1 MVFNKKITIY
11 LIFSLTLFLGFFFGE
26 NSSGGA
32 KIDHEYLLPFI
43 KNFTFSFSSGLEI
56 FLNNSGSLIHSPV
69 FYILMSLFL
78 KMFGDLSILK
88 IMYLIVSLILPYSFF
103 TILKKKFDSDHT
115 YIFYLSLIIFLSPY
129 FRTSAI
135 WLLGDNLSLIFLSLS
150 LLFFLHFDQNKR
162 NNKFVYISL
171 TFFIACCYIRY
182 YYCIFYIYYLFYF
195 YQNLSRELLLKT
207 LIFSFFLSLPA
218 ILYFTYV
225 IIEFDFLKTLDSFG
239 KIDYLNSG
247 IVLLT
252 ILLFYIFPFLID
264 KENTVINYYKKKIR
278 IILIY
283 LFTFFLIFLL
293 DYFFVNDLINF
304 SQRGGGVF
312 LKFLRLYGVDETL
325 PMLFLA
331 LISLLILDFIFK
343 ADRVSNYLILSAII
357 ISLPMSTIYQ
367 KYLDPLFF
375 LIFFGLV
382 KSDFINYSIIK
393 KKFNLKLIFSYFSFF
408 YLLSLF
414 YYLN

>member
-11 LIFSLTLFLGFFFGE
+11 LIFCLTLFLGYFLGE

-32 KIDHEYLLPFI
+32 KIDHEILLPFI
-43 KNFTFSFSSGLEI
+43 KDFTSSFSLGLET
-56 FLNNSGSLIHSPV
+56 FLKNYGSMIHSPV
-69 FYILMSLFL
+69 FYMLMSLFL
-78 KMFGDLSILK
+78 RIFGDLSILK

-103 TILKKKFDSDHT
+103 TILKKKFNSDYT

-129 FRTSAI
+129 FRSSAI
-135 WLLGDNLSLIFLSLS
+135 WLLGDNLSLIFFSLS
-150 LLFFLHFDQNKR
+150 IFFFLQFDQNKKD
-162 NNKFVYISL
+162 NKFIFISL
-171 TFFIACCYIRY
+171 SFFIACCYIRY
-182 YYCIFYIYYLFYF
+182 YYCIFFIYYLFYF
-195 YQNLSRELLLKT
+195 YQNLSRKLLLKI
-207 LIFSFFLSLPA
+207 LSFSFFLSLPA
-218 ILYFTYV
+218 ILYFSYI
-225 IIEFDFLKTLDSFG
+225 IIEFDFLKALNSFG

-247 IVLLT
+247 IILLT
-252 ILLFYIFPFLID
+252 IILFYIFPFLIE
-264 KENTVINYYKKKIR
+264 KENTVINYYKKKNK

-283 LFTFFLIFLL
+283 LFIFFIIFLI
-293 DYFFVNDLINF
+293 DYFFINDFINF

-312 LKFLRLYGVDETL
+312 LKFLRLFGVDETL

-343 ADRVSNYLILSAII
+343 EDRISNYLILSVII

-375 LIFFGLV
+375 LIFFGLI
-382 KSDFINYSIIK
+382 KSDFTNYNIIK
-393 KKFNLKLIFSYFSFF
+393 KNFNLKLIFSYFSFF